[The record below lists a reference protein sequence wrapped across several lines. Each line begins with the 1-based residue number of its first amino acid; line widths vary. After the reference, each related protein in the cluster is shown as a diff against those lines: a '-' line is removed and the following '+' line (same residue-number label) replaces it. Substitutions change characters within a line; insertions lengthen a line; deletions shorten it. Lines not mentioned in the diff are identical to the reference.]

1 MVCSA
6 HSPRCCRCKMQTN
19 PEITNG
25 LTFEVKSW
33 VQHVVDVNVIWNV
46 SNMQFK
52 DSNGSTFEMPSML
65 KILFN
70 LWAGQ
75 VNIEDGRGC
84 VPEDS
89 YYIKRCILLHWY

>member
-1 MVCSA
+1 
-6 HSPRCCRCKMQTN
+6 MQTN

-52 DSNGSTFEMPSML
+52 DSNGSTFEMP
-65 KILFN
+65 N
-70 LWAGQ
+70 LDVKNSIQPLG
-75 VNIEDGRGC
+75 GTGK
-84 VPEDS
+84 
-89 YYIKRCILLHWY
+89 Y